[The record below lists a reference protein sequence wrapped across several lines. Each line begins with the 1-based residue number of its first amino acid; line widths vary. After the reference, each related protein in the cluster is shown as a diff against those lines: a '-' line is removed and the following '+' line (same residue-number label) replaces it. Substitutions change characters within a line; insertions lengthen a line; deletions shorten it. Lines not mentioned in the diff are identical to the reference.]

1 MCDGAQTVIA
11 AWRQTLLAFQESAAR
26 LLSSAD
32 RQRRLQRG
40 RKTMSKTLTSSMFN
54 SRLPT
59 FTSLRLAAV
68 LAGVLVLSACASAP
82 QAPNRSLQAA
92 EQAIATA
99 EQARVA
105 DYASLELSQAREK
118 LAAARVAVQKEEMV
132 IAERLADEALVEAQL
147 ATAKAGEAKAKKV
160 NDDMK
165 ESTRTLILEMGR
177 DAGNR

>member
-1 MCDGAQTVIA
+1 
-11 AWRQTLLAFQESAAR
+11 
-26 LLSSAD
+26 
-32 RQRRLQRG
+32 
-40 RKTMSKTLTSSMFN
+40 MSNTLTSRFCN
-54 SRLPT
+54 SRSPRSA
-59 FTSLRLAAV
+59 FLR
-68 LAGVLVLSACASAP
+68 LAGVLASVLVLGACASAP

-118 LAAARVAVQKEEMV
+118 LAAARVAVQREEMV
-132 IAERLADEALVEAQL
+132 VAQRLADEALVEAQL
-147 ATAKAGEAKAKKV
+147 ATAKAGEIKAKKV
-160 NDDMK
+160 NDDMQ

>member
-1 MCDGAQTVIA
+1 MTT
-11 AWRQTLLAFQESAAR
+11 RQ
-26 LLSSAD
+26 D
-32 RQRRLQRG
+32 N
-40 RKTMSKTLTSSMFN
+40 MSNKLTSGSC
-54 SRLPT
+54 STGLPT
-59 FTSLRLAAV
+59 FASLRFAAV
-68 LAGVLVLSACASAP
+68 LAGVLFLGACASAP

-132 IAERLADEALVEAQL
+132 MAERLADEALVEAQL
-147 ATAKAGEAKAKKV
+147 ATAKAGEIKAKKV

-177 DAGNR
+177 DTGTRQ

>member
-1 MCDGAQTVIA
+1 
-11 AWRQTLLAFQESAAR
+11 
-26 LLSSAD
+26 
-32 RQRRLQRG
+32 
-40 RKTMSKTLTSSMFN
+40 MSKTLTPAMSN
-54 SRLPT
+54 SRLT
-59 FTSLRLAAV
+59 KFTTLRFAAA
-68 LAGVLVLSACASAP
+68 LAGILVLSACASAP

-92 EQAIATA
+92 EQAIAAA

-118 LAAARVAVQKEEMV
+118 LAAARVSVQKEEMA

-147 ATAKAGEAKAKKV
+147 ATARAGEAKAKKV
-160 NDDMK
+160 NDDMQ